1 MPVGVTAV
9 VEGKRKSAQFPTM
22 AAAPATTRSKES
34 KAAAD
39 KKRPTYMLHEPGTML
54 FRGKYR
60 SSSHRYA
67 ALKAAK
73 TGLEEILLRQT
84 NTKTVHKYTGK
95 VLTLDKPRVV
105 MRGDR
110 EIVYRKKPVATYH
123 GSFEFTG
130 KLDNEHEGEN
140 GSAVDADD
148 EKENEAEPE
157 PAPTPARSNPRPVK
171 KQGLV
176 AKRKT
181 TKASAKPEAAE
192 SEV

>member
-1 MPVGVTAV
+1 MWWKCNMASTAAV
-9 VEGKRKSAQFPTM
+9 K
-22 AAAPATTRSKES
+22 
-34 KAAAD
+34 D
-39 KKRPTYMLHEPGTML
+39 KKRPTFMLHEPGTML

-67 ALKAAK
+67 ALKATK

-84 NTKTVHKYTGK
+84 NTKTVHRYTGK

-130 KLDNEHEGEN
+130 KLPDNEQDDD
-140 GSAVDADD
+140 AVDADD
-148 EKENEAEPE
+148 PKENASPDEVDAGDKTAEAEKPKRASRK
-157 PAPTPARSNPRPVK
+157 AP
-171 KQGLV
+171 
-176 AKRKT
+176 
-181 TKASAKPEAAE
+181 AKPRTTTRE
-192 SEV
+192 

>member
-1 MPVGVTAV
+1 
-9 VEGKRKSAQFPTM
+9 
-22 AAAPATTRSKES
+22 
-34 KAAAD
+34 
-39 KKRPTYMLHEPGTML
+39 ML

-130 KLDNEHEGEN
+130 KLDGEHEGEN

-148 EKENEAEPE
+148 DKENEAEPEEQPE
-157 PAPTPARSNPRPVK
+157 PAPTPARSTPRLVK
-171 KQGLV
+171 KQGPV

-181 TKASAKPEAAE
+181 TKGSAKPEAAK